1 MQIASLRLDM
11 IRAIASRRGVIA
23 WSMAFRWDCVPQ
35 RALARIEGMRSQSLL
50 ADVVVHIKF

>member
-1 MQIASLRLDM
+1 MQIASLRPDM

-23 WSMAFRWDCVPQ
+23 WSMAFRWACVSQ